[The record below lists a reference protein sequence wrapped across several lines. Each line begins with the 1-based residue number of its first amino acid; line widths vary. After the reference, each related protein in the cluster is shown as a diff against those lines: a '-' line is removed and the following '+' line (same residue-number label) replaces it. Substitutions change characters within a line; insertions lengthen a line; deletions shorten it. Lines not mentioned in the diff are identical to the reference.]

1 MILPISADGLLPA
14 GIYSVDADSVFETFV
29 LPFPDSQTRRT
40 LFRRW
45 EAYNQQLKNK
55 LGGIS
60 LTQWLNG
67 SFVTSKR
74 DPTDI
79 DLVTFVPSLLYQ
91 RNEEDLIDLYTTILL
106 FNAGLD
112 AYICPV
118 FLPEESGYAE
128 FQQRRDDWQHL
139 FGQVRSQKKEK
150 GFLTL
155 TF

>member
-1 MILPISADGLLPA
+1 
-14 GIYSVDADSVFETFV
+14 
-29 LPFPDSQTRRT
+29 
-40 LFRRW
+40 
-45 EAYNQQLKNK
+45 
-55 LGGIS
+55 
-60 LTQWLNG
+60 
-67 SFVTSKR
+67 
-74 DPTDI
+74 
-79 DLVTFVPSLLYQ
+79 LVTFVPSLLYQ
-91 RNEEDLIDLYTTILL
+91 RNEEDLIDLYTTISL

-118 FLPEESGYAE
+118 FLPEESGYTK